1 MLFYTINNLLILL
14 WAAIFCFRKPSN
26 TKNAIFTVI
35 AFTQLLIIMLCRYQI
50 GYDYN
55 MYAVGFNF
63 MNDDGFSNFTYKDWE
78 TGFVVLTKLLGLIL
92 PDYIW
97 YMGVLTF
104 ITILPAA
111 VFIYKNSEMP
121 WVSTILY
128 INLFL
133 FFMSMNFLRQ
143 AIAMSFVMLAWHFVK
158 RNKFF
163 PFLIL
168 ILIASLFHQTVLVMI
183 PVYFLIKMQPT
194 FKELII
200 YAYLLLW
207 FYISST
213 GFINLITRFYH
224 EEYTGSVFLTE
235 GLSFIYA
242 ILPLAVTILTFIL
255 VKAGTINVTK
265 ENKYIINLSLIGTIM
280 TVTMSR
286 HSIIERLSYYFLL
299 FVILLVPVVYQS
311 IRTKGVKLNVSDT
324 KTIDIATE
332 GQKKAAAVIFLIVV
346 LALSYVHFYYG
357 LHETAHGA
365 VPYNTWLDFSMKNY
379 LSY

>member
-1 MLFYTINNLLILL
+1 MLFYTINNLLILF

-26 TKNAIFTVI
+26 LKNAVFTVI

-63 MNDDGFSNFTYKDWE
+63 MNQDGFSDFTYRDWE
-78 TGFVVLTKLLGLIL
+78 TGFVVMTKLLGLIL
-92 PDYIW
+92 PDYMW
-97 YMGVLTF
+97 YMGVITF
-104 ITILPAA
+104 ITIVPAA

-143 AIAMSFVMLAWHFVK
+143 AIALSFVMIAWGCIK
-158 RNKFF
+158 KNKFF
-163 PFLIL
+163 SFLIV
-168 ILIASLFHQTVLVMI
+168 ILIASLFHQTVLIMI

-213 GFINLITRFYH
+213 GFINLITKFFH
-224 EEYTGSVFLTE
+224 EEYTGSVFLEE

-242 ILPLAVTILTFIL
+242 ILPVAVTILTFIL
-255 VKAGTINVTK
+255 VKSGTINITK

-280 TVTMSR
+280 MVTMSR
-286 HSIIERLSYYFLL
+286 HSIIERLSYYFIL
-299 FVILLVPVVYQS
+299 FIPLLVPVIYQS
-311 IRTKGVKLNVSDT
+311 IRTKGIKLDISDT
-324 KTIDIATE
+324 KTIDISTQH
-332 GQKKAAAVIFLIVV
+332 QKTAAAVIFLIVV
-346 LALSYVHFYYG
+346 LALSYFHFYYG
-357 LHETAHGA
+357 LNETAHG
-365 VPYNTWLDFSMKNY
+365 VIPYDTWLDFSFKEY